1 LVEHHN
7 GIVGVAGSNPVGS
20 TSSSSALR
28 LENMKFHKLE
38 ARDFDALLFG
48 AKAAGSA
55 VSATLVYD
63 LFGLPGAVW
72 AAISA
77 VMVIQPGFHTSLRAS
92 IMRFTAN
99 IIGGLVG
106 VLLSTLL
113 GHDLAA
119 LAPGIILT
127 AILCYFFKLDDA
139 LRPACA
145 ALVIVILTTNSV
157 GVNKWLGPLERV
169 LAVAV
174 GSICSLVVNFL
185 CDKIAERFKFL
196 RKADKPKPAE

>member
-1 LVEHHN
+1 
-7 GIVGVAGSNPVGS
+7 
-20 TSSSSALR
+20 
-28 LENMKFHKLE
+28 MKFPKLE
-38 ARDFDALLFG
+38 ARDFDALLFA

-55 VSATLVYD
+55 VVATLIYN

-92 IMRFTAN
+92 IMRFAAN
-99 IIGGLVG
+99 IIGGLIG

-127 AILCYFFKLDDA
+127 AIMCYFFKLDDA

-145 ALVIVILTTNSV
+145 ALVIVILTTNSA
-157 GVNKWLGPLERV
+157 GANKWSGPLERV

-174 GSICSLVVNFL
+174 GSVCSLTVNFL
-185 CDKIAERFKFL
+185 CDKLAERFKFL
-196 RKADKPKPAE
+196 RKPEKSKPAK